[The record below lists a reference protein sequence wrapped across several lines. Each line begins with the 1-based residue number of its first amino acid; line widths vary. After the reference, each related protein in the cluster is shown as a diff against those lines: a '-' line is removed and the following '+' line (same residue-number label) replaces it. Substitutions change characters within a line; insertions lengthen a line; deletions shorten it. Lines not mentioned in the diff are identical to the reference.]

1 MNKECEHK
9 EICDCCDIDP
19 EDCGY
24 YKPTVDRDALLE
36 IADDLDAIHP
46 WDTEQAV
53 SIMEEMA
60 QLIRKACG
68 VSISNE

>member
-1 MNKECEHK
+1 MNKECEHE
-9 EICDCCDIDP
+9 EICGCCDIDP

-36 IADDLDAIHP
+36 IADDLAAIYP
-46 WDTEQAV
+46 WDIEQAV
-53 SIMEEMA
+53 SIMEEKA

-68 VSISNE
+68 VSVFNE